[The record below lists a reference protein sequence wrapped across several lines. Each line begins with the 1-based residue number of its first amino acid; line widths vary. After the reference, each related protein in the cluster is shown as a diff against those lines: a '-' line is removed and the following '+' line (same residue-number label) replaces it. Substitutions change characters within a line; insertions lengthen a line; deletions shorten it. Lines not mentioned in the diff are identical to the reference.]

1 LFKRFSIDF
10 VIFSIFLDACLVGIA
25 LKIAYLIRPQMSI
38 LSSFINDLPTPPALP
53 IYLYIV
59 FPVIWVLVFL
69 FFSVYDSNKNFRVT
83 DELSSI
89 FWSSLLASTVIAG
102 LLFLSYREVSR
113 ILFLTFIVISIFLLT
128 FYRLFFRVLYRNG
141 LKGSVKARRILIAGA
156 GQVGLQM
163 EKKVNDF
170 KNLGLE
176 IVGYVDDNP
185 KLLKSKLPI
194 LGTLSDTFFL
204 VKQYQIDDV
213 ILALPRSA
221 YEKANKL
228 VGELHALPV
237 RIWVIPDYFAL
248 ALNRA
253 VILEFAGLPMIDLRA
268 PAINDYQRLGKRI
281 FDLAI
286 AVPAVILLSPFFLI
300 ISIWI
305 RLDSR
310 GPAFYTSDRI
320 GENGKTFRMVKFRSM
335 VTGAEKRLHEV
346 ARYDEKGNL
355 IHKTPNDSRI
365 THAGKFLRRTSM
377 DELPQLFNVLKGD
390 MSLVGPRPEL
400 PQLVEKYEPW
410 QRKRFAVP
418 QGMTGWWQVNGR
430 SDKPMHLHTDE
441 DLYYIQHYSIW
452 LDLQIL
458 LKTVWVVLRRKGA
471 Y

>member
-1 LFKRFSIDF
+1 MFKRFSIDF
-10 VIFSIFLDACLVGIA
+10 VIFSIFLDAGLVALA
-25 LKIAYLIRPQMSI
+25 LKLAYLIRPRMSV
-38 LSSFINDLPTPPALP
+38 LSSFINDLPSPPALP
-53 IYLYIV
+53 SYLFIV
-59 FPVIWVLVFL
+59 FPIIWVLVFL
-69 FFSVYDSNKNFRVT
+69 FFAVYDSNKNFRVT

-89 FWSSLLASTVIAG
+89 VWGSLLASTVIAG

-113 ILFLTFIVISIFLLT
+113 ILFLAFIVIAIFLLT

-141 LKGSVKARRILIAGA
+141 LRGSIKSRRILIVGA
-156 GQVGLQM
+156 GLVGREM
-163 EKKVNDF
+163 EKKV
-170 KNLGLE
+170 KVYQYLGME
-176 IVGYVDDNP
+176 FVGFVDDN
-185 KLLKSKLPI
+185 SKLSDNNPRI
-194 LGTLSDTFFL
+194 LGTLSDTYGI
-204 VKQYQIDDV
+204 VMHHKIDDV

-221 YEKANKL
+221 YEKANRL

-237 RIWVIPDYFAL
+237 RVWVIPDYFAL

-281 FDLAI
+281 FDLVI
-286 AVPAVILLSPFFLI
+286 TVPAVIFLSPFFLM

-305 RLDSR
+305 KLDSH

-320 GENGKTFRMVKFRSM
+320 GENGKTFRMIKFRSM
-335 VTGAEKRLHEV
+335 VTGAEKRIQEV
-346 ARYDEKGNL
+346 ARYDEKENL
-355 IHKTPNDSRI
+355 IHKTPNDARI
-365 THAGKFLRRTSM
+365 TRAGKFLRKTSM
-377 DELPQLFNVLKGD
+377 DELPQLFNVLKGE

-418 QGMTGWWQVNGR
+418 QGITGWWQVNGR

>member
-1 LFKRFSIDF
+1 
-10 VIFSIFLDACLVGIA
+10 
-25 LKIAYLIRPQMSI
+25 
-38 LSSFINDLPTPPALP
+38 
-53 IYLYIV
+53 
-59 FPVIWVLVFL
+59 
-69 FFSVYDSNKNFRVT
+69 
-83 DELSSI
+83 
-89 FWSSLLASTVIAG
+89 
-102 LLFLSYREVSR
+102 
-113 ILFLTFIVISIFLLT
+113 
-128 FYRLFFRVLYRNG
+128 
-141 LKGSVKARRILIAGA
+141 
-156 GQVGLQM
+156 
-163 EKKVNDF
+163 
-170 KNLGLE
+170 
-176 IVGYVDDNP
+176 
-185 KLLKSKLPI
+185 
-194 LGTLSDTFFL
+194 
-204 VKQYQIDDV
+204 
-213 ILALPRSA
+213 
-221 YEKANKL
+221 
-228 VGELHALPV
+228 
-237 RIWVIPDYFAL
+237 
-248 ALNRA
+248 
-253 VILEFAGLPMIDLRA
+253 MIDLRA

-335 VTGAEKRLHEV
+335 VTGAEKRLNEV

-365 THAGKFLRRTSM
+365 TRAGKFLRRTSM

>member
-1 LFKRFSIDF
+1 MFKRFSIDF
-10 VIFSIFLDACLVGIA
+10 VIFSIILDAGLVALA
-25 LKIAYLIRPQMSI
+25 LKLAYMIRPRMSG
-38 LSSFINDLPTPPALP
+38 LSSFINDLPSPPALP
-53 IYLYIV
+53 AYLFIV

-69 FFSVYDSNKNFRVT
+69 FFAVYDSNKNFRVS
-83 DELSSI
+83 DELNSI
-89 FWSSLLASTVIAG
+89 VWGSLLASTVIAG

-113 ILFLTFIVISIFLLT
+113 ILFLAFIVIAIFLLT

-141 LKGSVKARRILIAGA
+141 LRGSVKSRRILIVGA
-156 GQVGLQM
+156 GVVGREM
-163 EKKVNDF
+163 EKKVKAF
-170 KNLGLE
+170 QNLGME
-176 IVGYVDDNP
+176 VVGFVDDN
-185 KLLKSKLPI
+185 SKLSENYPKI
-194 LGTLSDTFFL
+194 LGTLSDTFK
-204 VKQYQIDDV
+204 VVMHNQIDDV

-221 YEKANKL
+221 YEKANRL

-248 ALNRA
+248 ALNQA

-281 FDLAI
+281 FDLVLT
-286 AVPAVILLSPFFLI
+286 VPALILLSPFFLI

-310 GPAFYTSDRI
+310 GSAFYTSDRI

-335 VTGAEKRLHEV
+335 VTGAEKRMHEV

-355 IHKTPNDSRI
+355 IHKTPNDARI
-365 THAGKFLRRTSM
+365 TRAGKLLRRTSM

-430 SDKPMHLHTDE
+430 SDKPMHMHTDE

-458 LKTVWVVLRRKGA
+458 LKTVWVVVRRKGA
-471 Y
+471 F